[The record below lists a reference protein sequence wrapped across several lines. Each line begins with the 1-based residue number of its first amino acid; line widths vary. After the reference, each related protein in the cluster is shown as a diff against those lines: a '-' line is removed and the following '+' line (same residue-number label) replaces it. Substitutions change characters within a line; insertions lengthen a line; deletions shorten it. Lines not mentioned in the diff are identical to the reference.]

1 VSASFFSAA
10 AAGFVAVIDSSGAT
24 VAELDLQE

>member
-10 AAGFVAVIDSSGAT
+10 AAGFVAVISSGAT
-24 VAELDLQE
+24 VPELDLQE